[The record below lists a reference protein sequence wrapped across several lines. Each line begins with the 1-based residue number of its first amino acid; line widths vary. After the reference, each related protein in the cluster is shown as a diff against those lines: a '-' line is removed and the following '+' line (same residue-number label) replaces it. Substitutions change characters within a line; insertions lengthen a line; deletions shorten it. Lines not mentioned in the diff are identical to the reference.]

1 MSDIITYDCNN
12 KPVIKVVESF
22 NHVINSV
29 PENEWDYK
37 DSLNLLQNTL
47 LAENNS
53 IKSGAFS
60 NVRGTWFEWMVSI
73 DSYNHWA
80 ENNHNLLLLNLPNI
94 SRFDS
99 TSLYL
104 PEIHGFVLDLRSKLE
119 STLDIQ
125 MISSNPDYVII
136 DTTRLGQYFKRE
148 KITAVTRESL
158 ESLDNLYK
166 NIINKCELDDIVG
179 YFSLKTSLRP
189 DRRLQIAHEGSL
201 TKAIYVHLQT
211 RSWLMDPRGIK
222 YFGGALEMSAAD
234 IRGLKTVATHSITTV
249 MSKPERAV
257 DEVFTISNRTQL
269 GNAIALMKS
278 TITSI

>member
-29 PENEWDYK
+29 PENEWNYK

-148 KITAVTRESL
+148 KITSVTRESL

-189 DRRLQIAHEGSL
+189 DRRLQ
-201 TKAIYVHLQT
+201 
-211 RSWLMDPRGIK
+211 
-222 YFGGALEMSAAD
+222 
-234 IRGLKTVATHSITTV
+234 
-249 MSKPERAV
+249 
-257 DEVFTISNRTQL
+257 
-269 GNAIALMKS
+269 
-278 TITSI
+278 

>member
-269 GNAIALMKS
+269 SNAIALMQS
-278 TITSI
+278 NINI

>member
-148 KITAVTRESL
+148 KITSVTRESL

>member
-22 NHVINSV
+22 NHIINTV

-47 LAENNS
+47 LTENNS

-148 KITAVTRESL
+148 KITDVTRESL

-211 RSWLMDPRGIK
+211 RSWLMEPRGIK

-278 TITSI
+278 TITNM

>member
-22 NHVINSV
+22 NHIINTV

-148 KITAVTRESL
+148 KITDVTRESL

-211 RSWLMDPRGIK
+211 RSWLMEPRGIK

-278 TITSI
+278 TITNM

>member
-29 PENEWDYK
+29 PENEWNYK

>member
-1 MSDIITYDCNN
+1 VSDIITYDCNN

-148 KITAVTRESL
+148 KITSVTRESL

>member
-29 PENEWDYK
+29 PENEWNYK

-99 TSLYL
+99 ASLYL

-119 STLDIQ
+119 SALDIQ

-148 KITAVTRESL
+148 KITSVTRESL

-269 GNAIALMKS
+269 SNAIALMQS
-278 TITSI
+278 NINI

>member
-1 MSDIITYDCNN
+1 MSDIITYNCNN

-22 NHVINSV
+22 NYVINSV
-29 PENEWDYK
+29 PESEWNYK
-37 DSLNLLQNTL
+37 DSLNQLQNTL
-47 LAENNS
+47 LEEDNS
-53 IKSGAFS
+53 INSSAFS

-73 DSYNHWA
+73 DSYNHWV
-80 ENNHNLLLLNLPNI
+80 ENGHNLLLLNLPNI

-104 PEIHGFVLDLRSKLE
+104 PEIHSFVLDLRNKLE
-119 STLDIQ
+119 STHDIQ

-148 KITAVTRESL
+148 KITTITRESL

-179 YFSLKTSLRP
+179 YFSLKTSFRP

-222 YFGGALEMSAAD
+222 YFGGALKMSVAD
-234 IRGLKTVATHSITTV
+234 IRALKTVATHSITTV

-257 DEVFTISNRTQL
+257 DNVFTISNRDQL
-269 GNAIALMKS
+269 SEAIALMQS
-278 TITSI
+278 SILGM

>member
-29 PENEWDYK
+29 PENEWNYK

-148 KITAVTRESL
+148 KITSVTRESL

-269 GNAIALMKS
+269 SNAIALMQS
-278 TITSI
+278 NINI

>member
-148 KITAVTRESL
+148 KITSVTRESL

-166 NIINKCELDDIVG
+166 NIINKCELDDIIG